1 MSHVLVFNTDQA
13 IATFLMRVFIGRHVR
28 TGDASA
34 STTGA
39 AAGAG
44 VGSGAVSIGSQH
56 NLLATAHEAMWGFPY
71 AMQHAPYPILH
82 APCPTRCMQ
91 VLFCALISFVQHF
104 ADPHLICAHLNGG
117 FKEEKGHT

>member
-1 MSHVLVFNTDQA
+1 MSHVLVFNLDQA

-28 TGDASA
+28 TGDASG
-34 STTGA
+34 STGA

-71 AMQHAPYPILH
+71 SMQHAPCPMPHSLH
-82 APCPTRCMQ
+82 A
-91 VLFCALISFVQHF
+91 SFV
-104 ADPHLICAHLNGG
+104 LCANFVCATFCRPAFNLRS
-117 FKEEKGHT
+117 FKQWL